1 MLSAISDSDAKGSE
15 SNGLTDPVA
24 NGSLVS
30 SSNWFPS
37 ESNGFVESELNGSVG
52 AEPNGSV
59 GFEANGSV
67 GFEPNGSVGFEPNGS
82 SEPDVSAPNMSSSN
96 SDLNGSS

>member
-15 SNGLTDPVA
+15 SNGLTDPVV

-30 SSNWFPS
+30 SSNGFAS

-67 GFEPNGSVGFEPNGS
+67 GFEPNGS

>member
-15 SNGLTDPVA
+15 SNGLTDPVV

-30 SSNWFPS
+30 SSNGFAS

-52 AEPNGSV
+52 A
-59 GFEANGSV
+59 
-67 GFEPNGSVGFEPNGS
+67 EPNGSVGFEPNGS